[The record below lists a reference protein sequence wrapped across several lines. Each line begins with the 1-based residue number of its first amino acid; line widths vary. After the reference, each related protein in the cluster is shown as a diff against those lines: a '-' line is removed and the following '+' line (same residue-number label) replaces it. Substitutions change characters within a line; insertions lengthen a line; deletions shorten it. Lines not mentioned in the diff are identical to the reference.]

1 MTRKNDILFY
11 ILAVLVGLAAGF
23 TEITIS
29 DLLVTAIVVMFA
41 TMVLGFLRP
50 QSAWRWTIIVAAFVP
65 LLRLAAYFF
74 LNQRSDRA
82 QIWESALGFVTGA
95 VGVYAGVLAR
105 LGVDKLFRAQDNK
118 PAVGGSVET
127 PKTEKN

>member
-1 MTRKNDILFY
+1 MTRKNDIPFY
-11 ILAVLVGLAAGF
+11 MLAVLLGLAAGF

-50 QSAWRWTIIVAAFVP
+50 QNAWRWTLIVAAFVP
-65 LLRLAAYFF
+65 LLRLAAYLF
-74 LNQRSDRA
+74 LGQRSDRA

-95 VGVYAGVLAR
+95 VGAYAGVLGR
-105 LGVDKLFRAQDNK
+105 LGVDTLFRERGEE
-118 PAVGGSVET
+118 PARPEDRKGAGS
-127 PKTEKN
+127 